1 MDPSEIPLMRALQG
15 RMAWL
20 GQREQV
26 LAQNVANADT
36 PGYLAK
42 DVKPPSFRELVAG
55 SASRLPLAAT
65 QPMHLAGTR
74 SGPELR
80 AEPVKRAPRTL
91 SGNSVDIEKEMMKIS
106 ETASDHHLVTSLY
119 KQNLNLLRTAIGR
132 SGG

>member
-1 MDPSEIPLMRALQG
+1 MDLADIPLLAMLRSRLNY
-15 RMAWL
+15 L
-20 GQREQV
+20 SQRQEV
-26 LAQNVANADT
+26 IAQNVANADT

-42 DVKPPSFRELVAG
+42 DVKAPSFRELIAG

-74 SGPELR
+74 LGPELR
-80 AEPVKRAPRTL
+80 AEPVKRTPRTL
-91 SGNSVDIEKEMMKIS
+91 TGNSVDIEQEMMKIA

-119 KQNLNLLRTAIGR
+119 KRNLNLLRTAIGR

>member
-1 MDPSEIPLMRALQG
+1 MDPGQIPLMRALQG

-26 LAQNVANADT
+26 LAENVANADT

-42 DVKPPSFRELVAG
+42 DIKPPSFRQLVAG
-55 SASRLPLAAT
+55 GASRLPLAVTDGA
-65 QPMHLAGTR
+65 HLPGTHG
-74 SGPELR
+74 STTLR
-80 AEPVKRAPRTL
+80 AEPVKNVPRTL
-91 SGNSVDIEKEMMKIS
+91 SGNAVDLEKEMMKLA